1 MTYSKR
7 LRLAPISVALAVTFV
22 FGVATPRPAEAFIDE
37 IIAALC
43 HGSEVIP
50 PGQIK
55 GGRSFTRAL
64 LATGF
69 ITSVVATSTNVTINF
84 DPTVPN
90 SKFRD
95 AGIGPLVIPDGAGP
109 GVSLT
114 LNPLI
119 EPDPDFPAHRNCPRF
134 PTGP

>member
-43 HGSEVIP
+43 HGGEVVP
-50 PGQIK
+50 PGQVRA
-55 GGRSFTRAL
+55 GQSFTRAL

-69 ITSVVATSTNVTINF
+69 IADIIETSTNVTIIF

-95 AGIGPLVIPDGAGP
+95 AGIGDLTIPDGIAP

-114 LNPLI
+114 LSPAV
-119 EPDPDFPAHRNCPRF
+119 EPDPDFPAHRNCPLF
-134 PTGP
+134 PAVL